1 MKTLVRL
8 ASVFIAASAFVLPA
22 SAMAENKASHGK
34 HQDSAFPMKADL
46 FKKLVEGK
54 IDKMKGHFDKG
65 VSKRSLS
72 HEQKTEITK
81 SLEGALKDLHS
92 AVDKVSSDG
101 VVTKDE
107 AKQIKDLSEKL
118 RGKVREELKG
128 KHANAKAKGQ
138 KPSKKAGGKKAPAKK
153 AQKEEPKDKN

>member
-1 MKTLVRL
+1 MKTLAHL
-8 ASVFIAASAFVLPA
+8 ASVIIAASAFVLPA
-22 SAMAENKASHGK
+22 SAMAENKASHSK

-72 HEQKTEITK
+72 HGQKAEITK

-107 AKQIKDLSEKL
+107 AKQIKDLSEQL